1 MTIFDSYLIE
11 RFLTR
16 FVSSSVS
23 KGNFLKCTDLIL
35 YGQKDFS
42 QIEIVNIASSGFS
55 FVLIFFVWYT
65 TLHVMKSL
73 VIISFSFLVTSSVS
87 EAYLIFNEIVNSV
100 AYPLSASWAP
110 ATKANLP
117 STKSSCSAFDSFSA
131 RLHLH

>member
-1 MTIFDSYLIE
+1 MIFDSCLIE

-42 QIEIVNIASSGFS
+42 QTAIVKIASSGFS
-55 FVLIFFVWYT
+55 FVLILFVWYT

-73 VIISFSFLVTSSVS
+73 VIISSSTLETSSVS
-87 EAYLIFNEIVNSV
+87 EEYLIFKEILNSV
-100 AYPLSASWAP
+100 LYPLSANWAP

-117 STKSSCSAFDSFSA
+117 STKSSCSASDSFSA
-131 RLHLH
+131 RLHFH